1 MQKYNNSPFSD
12 RNHKHVIHE
21 GLQIIKDNIFRKHFI
36 ERPTYNFNSYV
47 LCYVSKLEVYF
58 EHVVNKFF
66 FVKWIYDA
74 EDRADQVIT
83 HLAKKLYIYI

>member
-36 ERPTYNFNSYV
+36 ERPNYG
-47 LCYVSKLEVYF
+47 
-58 EHVVNKFF
+58 
-66 FVKWIYDA
+66 
-74 EDRADQVIT
+74 
-83 HLAKKLYIYI
+83 